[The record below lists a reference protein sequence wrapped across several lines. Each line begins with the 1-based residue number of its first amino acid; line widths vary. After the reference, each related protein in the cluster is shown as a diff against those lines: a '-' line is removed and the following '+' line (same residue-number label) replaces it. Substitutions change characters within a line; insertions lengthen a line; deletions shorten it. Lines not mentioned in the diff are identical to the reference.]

1 MSPISHTEEF
11 KKRVVYDVVVK
22 KHSLNRAAMDNGVSP
37 QALSG
42 YVKKYGQEV
51 LDEYNRKNG
60 IGQIVT
66 DTRERMAQKPP
77 ATERAGETSLS
88 PAGDI
93 SPFRGE
99 GSRPEGGAKVSKGRP
114 QSPLAAPEGAET
126 PRPESLAADGL
137 SAARETS
144 LSPAGDISPFRGEG
158 NRPEGAGE
166 GTQGTTG
173 KPARKNQSKPR
184 AVKMT
189 ITRVDGHTAGYSLLD
204 DDRIHVELHEQTN
217 AFTEEEL
224 LTWAAEITQAVE
236 MLGAKS

>member
-60 IGQIVT
+60 IGQIVS

-77 ATERAGETSLS
+77 QGAPTKENAEGGAGGVERPENSPVDCFQRDASGSDMTGKPPAETSLS

-99 GSRPEGGAKVSKGRP
+99 GSRPEG
-114 QSPLAAPEGAET
+114 
-126 PRPESLAADGL
+126 
-137 SAARETS
+137 
-144 LSPAGDISPFRGEG
+144 
-158 NRPEGAGE
+158 AGE
-166 GTQGTTG
+166 GATGTTG
-173 KPARKNQSKPR
+173 KAARKKPAADEKPNRPR
-184 AVKMT
+184 AQRPGIMVT
-189 ITRVDGHTAGYSLLD
+189 QLADQTAKYTLLNPD
-204 DDRIHVELHEQTN
+204 AVSVELHEQKNT
-217 AFTEEEL
+217 FTPEEL
-224 LTWAAEITQAVE
+224 LTWAEGMAIAAKRF
-236 MLGAKS
+236 GAKSWEDE